1 MTRDQRIVLAGA
13 ASGILFMGLSV
24 WALQRLLPAPL
35 AVGPED
41 QIAYALKWDALAA
54 VPFFLMLVT
63 VGNARFF
70 SEAIDPTLHK
80 EDANTIVD
88 GRVADNTTQQLL
100 LFVVGSLALS
110 VNLSANHLPIIGT
123 AAITFAFMRTAF
135 WIGYRIH
142 PLYRAFGFAGTAYL
156 NFGLL
161 GAALWLSLS

>member
-1 MTRDQRIVLAGA
+1 MTRDQKIVLTGA

-24 WALQRLLPAPL
+24 WLVQGVLPAPV
-35 AVGPED
+35 AIGIGDHVG
-41 QIAYALKWDALAA
+41 YALKWDAVAA

-70 SEAIDPTLHK
+70 SEAIDPTLRK
-80 EDANTIVD
+80 EDERTIVD

-100 LFVVGSLALS
+100 LFVIGSLALA
-110 VNLSANHLPIIGT
+110 VNLTPERLPIVGA
-123 AAITFAFMRTAF
+123 AAITFVIVRSAF

-142 PLYRAFGFAGTAYL
+142 PLYRAFGFSGTAYL

-161 GAALWLSLS
+161 GASIWLSLT